1 MQEVLFLSQDR
12 SDFREWINLNLMNVT
27 WEGRYLDDFNQFWD
41 LFFEPES
48 DIASQIGKFDYAK
61 TYIKS
66 GPVVSWFIWLEYK
79 FYCYLFVTKNLNIKN
94 LARASKTQE
103 SQIALI
109 LREFFIERFPHLEDK
124 INELFL
130 IGNVTSDSI
139 NLTYEDIKE
148 ALGIKVELS
157 GTLEEEVMTNL
168 EVTLYEEWRNLLQ
181 NLSRE
186 MTLKSL
192 DIGHFKK
199 KVTFKK
205 QIRFFQ
211 ELIVLFLIG
220 AILIFGLK
228 AGNKWYEDYLSK
240 QITLFEPDFF
250 WLDKTLSFKSDAVP
264 EQDIDLSFKELE
276 ELEKIESKEIFND
289 DNPELRFD
297 TESEVVVTSVDSLP
311 KDFDT
316 VSLDQS
322 RYEESNKGGYRDS
335 RYGRRKA
342 YRVMMTSVHPEDV
355 RSKVIELLDY
365 YKVEQVDTV
374 EPGTRIPGGL
384 YFNLYV
390 PVNNLR
396 EFLSKVS
403 SVEEATI
410 LESNTSYGGKAGRNK
425 VFIWV
430 KSI

>member
-1 MQEVLFLSQDR
+1 MQEILFEPQDR
-12 SDFREWINLNLMNVT
+12 ADFREWVNLNLMNVT

-41 LFFEPES
+41 LFFES
-48 DIASQIGKFDYAK
+48 GSGIAAQIAKFDYAK

-66 GPVVSWFIWLEYK
+66 GPAVSWFTWLEHK
-79 FYCYLFVTKNLNIKN
+79 FYCYLFLKKNLDIKT
-94 LARASKTQE
+94 LAQSSHNKE
-103 SQIALI
+103 NQIALI
-109 LREFFIERFPHLEDK
+109 LREFFIERFPHMEDK

-130 IGNVTSDSI
+130 IGNVTSESI
-139 NLTYEDIKE
+139 YLNFEKVKE
-148 ALGIKVELS
+148 KLGIKVELS
-157 GTLEEEVMTNL
+157 GSLEEEVMANL
-168 EVTLYEEWRNLLQ
+168 EITLYGPFRDLLA
-181 NLSRE
+181 NLSKE

-192 DIGHFKK
+192 DINHFKK

-220 AILIFGLK
+220 GILIFGLK
-228 AGNKWYEDYLSK
+228 VGNKWYEDYLSK

-250 WLDKTLSFKSDAVP
+250 WLDKTLSFKSNEETA
-264 EQDIDLSFKELE
+264 QDIDLSFKELE

-311 KDFDT
+311 KDFDA

-322 RYEESNKGGYRDS
+322 RYEESEKGGYRDS

-342 YRVMMTSVHPEDV
+342 YRVMMTSVHPESV
-355 RSKVIELLDY
+355 RNQVIKLLDY
-365 YKVEQVDTV
+365 YQVEQVDTV
-374 EPGTRIPGGL
+374 EPGTKIPGGL

-390 PVNNLR
+390 PSGNLR

-403 SVEEATI
+403 AVEEATI
-410 LESNTSYGGKAGRNK
+410 LESNTAYGGRSGKNK